1 MSNLWTVI
9 LASAGLFLATYI
21 LHMKRKGQKLV
32 CFIGED
38 CNKVLNSKYSSL
50 FFNIPNE
57 ALGIAYYIT
66 VLVLAVLSLIGIT
79 TLASLPIAALMLG
92 AIIPAAIVAIVL
104 TVIQLAIIREWCEY
118 CLASTLITLGI
129 LVVQFV

>member
-9 LASAGLFLATYI
+9 LASAGLFLAIYI
-21 LHMKRKGQKLV
+21 FHKKRKGQKLV

-38 CNKVLNSKYSSL
+38 CNKVLDSKYSSL

-57 ALGIAYYIT
+57 ALGVAYYVT
-66 VLVLAVLSLIGIT
+66 VLVLAVLSLIGT
-79 TLASLPIAALMLG
+79 TAIAGLPVAALMLG
-92 AIIPAAIVAIVL
+92 AIIPASIVALVL
-104 TVIQLAIIREWCEY
+104 TFIQLAIIREWCEY
-118 CLASTLITLGI
+118 CLASTLLTLGI